1 MIMVNKAII
10 IGHVGQDPEVRY
22 TGNASNGV
30 KVATMRVATTE
41 RYKDR
46 NGEVKEQTEWHNIVA
61 FDKAAELIEKFVTKG
76 MLLYIEGKIRTRS
89 WDDQNG
95 NKRYVTE
102 VLVNTIQ
109 FLEKKELTDAPQNV
123 RSTQNTHHASS
134 SPMPNAGTPQD
145 DDLPF

>member
-1 MIMVNKAII
+1 MSYLNKAML
-10 IGHVGQDPEVRY
+10 IGRVGQNPEIKTINEQGRK
-22 TGNASNGV
+22 AAQFSL
-30 KVATMRVATTE
+30 ATTE

-61 FDKAAELIEKFVTKG
+61 FDKTAELIEKFVAKG
-76 MLLYIEGKIRTRS
+76 MLLYVEGKLRTRS

-109 FLEKKELTDAPQNV
+109 FLEKKEQSEV
-123 RSTQNTHHASS
+123 TQNIRGTQQMSS
-134 SPMPNAGTPQD
+134 QLMSGAGTPQD

>member
-1 MIMVNKAII
+1 MSYLNKAML
-10 IGHVGQDPEVRY
+10 IGRVGQNPEIKTINEQGRK
-22 TGNASNGV
+22 AAQFSL
-30 KVATMRVATTE
+30 ATTE

-61 FDKAAELIEKFVTKG
+61 FDKTAELIEKFVAKG
-76 MLLYIEGKIRTRS
+76 MLLYVEGKLRTRS

-109 FLEKKELTDAPQNV
+109 FLEKQEQSEV
-123 RSTQNTHHASS
+123 TQKIRGTQQMSS
-134 SPMPNAGTPQD
+134 QLMSGAGTPQD

>member
-1 MIMVNKAII
+1 MSYLNKAML
-10 IGHVGQDPEVRY
+10 IGRVGQNPD
-22 TGNASNGV
+22 V
-30 KVATMRVATTE
+30 KTINEQGRKAAQFSLATTE

-61 FDKAAELIEKFVTKG
+61 FDKTAELIEKFVTKG
-76 MLLYIEGKIRTRS
+76 MLLYVEGKLRTRS

-102 VLVNTIQ
+102 VLVNSIQ
-109 FLEKKELTDAPQNV
+109 FLERKEQAEVAQNV
-123 RSTQNTHHASS
+123 RGAQQMASQAV
-134 SPMPNAGTPQD
+134 PPAANPQD

>member
-1 MIMVNKAII
+1 MSYLNKAML
-10 IGHVGQDPEVRY
+10 IGRCG
-22 TGNASNGV
+22 GNPDV
-30 KVATMRVATTE
+30 KTINEQGRKAAQFSLATTE

-61 FDKAAELIEKFVTKG
+61 FDKTAELIEKFVAKG
-76 MLLYIEGKIRTRS
+76 MLLYVEGKLRTRS

-102 VLVNTIQ
+102 VLVNAIQ
-109 FLEKKELTDAPQNV
+109 FLEKKEQSEIAQNV
-123 RSTQNTHHASS
+123 RGAQQIS
-134 SPMPNAGTPQD
+134 SPMSSAGASQD

>member
-1 MIMVNKAII
+1 MSYLNKAML
-10 IGHVGQDPEVRY
+10 IGRVGQNPEIKTINEQGRK
-22 TGNASNGV
+22 AAQFSL
-30 KVATMRVATTE
+30 ATTE

-61 FDKAAELIEKFVTKG
+61 FDKTAELIEKFVAKG
-76 MLLYIEGKIRTRS
+76 MLLYVEGKLRTRS

-102 VLVNTIQ
+102 VLVNAIQ
-109 FLEKKELTDAPQNV
+109 FLEKKEQSEVAQNI
-123 RSTQNTHHASS
+123 RGAQQISS
-134 SPMPNAGTPQD
+134 HSVSDTRNPQD

>member
-1 MIMVNKAII
+1 MSYLNKTML
-10 IGHVGQDPEVRY
+10 IGRVGQNPD
-22 TGNASNGV
+22 V
-30 KVATMRVATTE
+30 KTINEQGRKAAQFSLATTE

-61 FDKAAELIEKFVTKG
+61 FDKTAELIEKFVTKG
-76 MLLYIEGKIRTRS
+76 MLLYVEGKLRTRS

-102 VLVNTIQ
+102 VLVSAIQ
-109 FLEKKELTDAPQNV
+109 FLEKKEQSDTPQNV

-134 SPMPNAGTPQD
+134 SPMPGTGAPQD

>member
-1 MIMVNKAII
+1 MSYLNKAML
-10 IGHVGQDPEVRY
+10 IGRCG
-22 TGNASNGV
+22 GNPDV
-30 KVATMRVATTE
+30 KTINEQGRKAAQFSLATTE

-61 FDKAAELIEKFVTKG
+61 FDKTAELVERFVIKG
-76 MLLYIEGKIRTRS
+76 MLLYVEGKLRTRS

-102 VLVNTIQ
+102 VLVNGIQ
-109 FLEKKELTDAPQNV
+109 FLEKKEQSDTPQNV

-134 SPMPNAGTPQD
+134 SPMPNAGAPQD

>member
-1 MIMVNKAII
+1 MSYLNKSML
-10 IGHVGQDPEVRY
+10 IGRCG
-22 TGNASNGV
+22 GNPDV
-30 KVATMRVATTE
+30 KTINEQGRKAAQFSLATTE

-61 FDKAAELIEKFVTKG
+61 FDKTAELVERFVTKG
-76 MLLYIEGKIRTRS
+76 MLLYVEGKLRTRS

-102 VLVNTIQ
+102 VLVNGIQ
-109 FLEKKELTDAPQNV
+109 FLEKKEQSDTPQNV

-134 SPMPNAGTPQD
+134 SPMPSAGAPQD

>member
-1 MIMVNKAII
+1 MSYLNKAML
-10 IGHVGQDPEVRY
+10 IGRVGQNPEIKTINEQGRK
-22 TGNASNGV
+22 AAQFSL
-30 KVATMRVATTE
+30 ATTE

-61 FDKAAELIEKFVTKG
+61 FDKTAELIEKFVTKG
-76 MLLYIEGKIRTRS
+76 MLLYVEGKLRTRS
-89 WDDQNG
+89 WDDRDG

-102 VLVNTIQ
+102 VLVNGIQ
-109 FLEKKELTDAPQNV
+109 FLEKKEQSDTPQNV

-134 SPMPNAGTPQD
+134 SPTPGTGALQD

>member
-1 MIMVNKAII
+1 MSYLNKAML
-10 IGHVGQDPEVRY
+10 IGRVGQNPD
-22 TGNASNGV
+22 V
-30 KVATMRVATTE
+30 KTINEQGRKAAQFSLATTE

-61 FDKAAELIEKFVTKG
+61 FDKTAELIEKFVTKG
-76 MLLYIEGKIRTRS
+76 MLLYVEGKLRTRS
-89 WDDQNG
+89 WEDQNG

-102 VLVNTIQ
+102 VLVNAIQ
-109 FLEKKELTDAPQNV
+109 FLEKKEQPDAPQNV

-134 SPMPNAGTPQD
+134 SPMPGTGAPQD

>member
-1 MIMVNKAII
+1 MSYLNKTML
-10 IGHVGQDPEVRY
+10 IGRCG
-22 TGNASNGV
+22 GNPDV
-30 KVATMRVATTE
+30 KTINEQGRKAAQFSLATTE

-61 FDKAAELIEKFVTKG
+61 FDKTAELVERFVTKG
-76 MLLYIEGKIRTRS
+76 MLLYVEGKLRTRS

-109 FLEKKELTDAPQNV
+109 FFEKKEQSEVAQNI
-123 RSTQNTHHASS
+123 RGAQQMSS
-134 SPMPNAGTPQD
+134 QSMPSAGVPQD